1 MVAPLTIGATRV
13 LDARP
18 LDPGRRYRILADR
31 RVSVWYT
38 TLTAI
43 RMLKR
48 LGSPVGR
55 ESTIEAQVDSPKL
68 STLDGCASVLSS
80 SPNPRLEIAVE
91 MTGTGH

>member
-1 MVAPLTIGATRV
+1 
-13 LDARP
+13 
-18 LDPGRRYRILADR
+18 
-31 RVSVWYT
+31 
-38 TLTAI
+38 
-43 RMLKR
+43 MLKR